1 MGGPWPRVPAMVKR
15 RVTFVPV
22 DHMDQVFPMALVG
35 SFVPGL
41 GSNGAQREVER

>member
-1 MGGPWPRVPAMVKR
+1 MPAAVKR
-15 RVTFVPV
+15 RVNLVPV
-22 DHMDQVFPMALVG
+22 DHMVQVLPMALVG